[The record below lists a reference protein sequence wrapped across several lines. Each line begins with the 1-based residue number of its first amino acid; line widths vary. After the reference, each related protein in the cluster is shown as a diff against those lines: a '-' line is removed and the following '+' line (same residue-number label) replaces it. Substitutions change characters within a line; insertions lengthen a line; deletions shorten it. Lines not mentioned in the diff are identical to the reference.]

1 LIKLKD
7 ESPVIREQVDAT
19 KGMFRKK
26 REKLQK
32 FEYKLVQSE
41 TAEPVAPKVLP
52 KVPLAILYKWMFTFI
67 FRYDPVLAVWLFTQY
82 FMEIGIQK
90 PFCSNNCLSEY
101 SKVTKVS

>member
-1 LIKLKD
+1 MLIKLTD

-52 KVPLAILYKWMFTFI
+52 KVPLAKVSYILFLY
-67 FRYDPVLAVWLFTQY
+67 YPQYPVLAVLQFGSFTLFSWEKESRNRSVATTAYQN
-82 FMEIGIQK
+82 IQK
-90 PFCSNNCLSEY
+90 
-101 SKVTKVS
+101 

>member
-1 LIKLKD
+1 MT
-7 ESPVIREQVDAT
+7 REQVDAT

-52 KVPLAILYKWMFTFI
+52 KVPLAKYLIPVPYRYRCTFI
-67 FRYDPVLAVWLFTQY
+67 FILSSVSCLNRVAVLAPY
-82 FMEIGIQK
+82 FYRNRDPETV
-90 PFCSNNCLSEY
+90 L
-101 SKVTKVS
+101 

>member
-1 LIKLKD
+1 MLKLKD

-52 KVPLAILYKWMFTFI
+52 KVPYH
-67 FRYDPVLAVWLFTQY
+67 
-82 FMEIGIQK
+82 
-90 PFCSNNCLSEY
+90 
-101 SKVTKVS
+101 